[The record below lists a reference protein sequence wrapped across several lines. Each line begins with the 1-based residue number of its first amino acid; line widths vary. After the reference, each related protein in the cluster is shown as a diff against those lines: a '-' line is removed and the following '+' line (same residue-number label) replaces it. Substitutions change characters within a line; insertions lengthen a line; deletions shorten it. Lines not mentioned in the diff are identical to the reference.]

1 MPTEKNTEND
11 LAGWCL
17 TQLTLLEREARP
29 KHVFGDVSISLEALR
44 VEASHRQFYRAHS
57 NNANRSWVAMWSPPT
72 LENNRQFAA
81 LAQIFQ
87 TIGTPQLLASDF
99 ERGFFLM
106 EDLGSLHLSDAY
118 ESAAGDSSALQ
129 QLVHRAL
136 DALLPL
142 QEITHPAIP
151 SYDETRLLMEFDLC
165 AEWFAKQLIQTLTT
179 PAEAKALAH
188 ARETLVQSMLEQ
200 PTVCVHRDY
209 HCRNLLL
216 RGEAGEQ
223 SRIGMV
229 DFQDALIGPVLYD
242 PASLLRDCYFSH
254 EESLVRTALDRF
266 ADRHPLL
273 ANIPPDTVLW
283 WHDAC
288 AIQRQIKAVGI
299 FARLHLRDGKSSHL
313 RHIPS
318 VLKRA
323 ALVAD
328 QYPDLA
334 ALAQLLD
341 RWATQ
346 ASQHTL
352 IQAESNPETYP

>member
-1 MPTEKNTEND
+1 M
-11 LAGWCL
+11 
-17 TQLTLLEREARP
+17 RR
-29 KHVFGDVSISLEALR
+29 
-44 VEASHRQFYRAHS
+44 
-57 NNANRSWVAMWSPPT
+57 
-72 LENNRQFAA
+72 
-81 LAQIFQ
+81 
-87 TIGTPQLLASDF
+87 
-99 ERGFFLM
+99 
-106 EDLGSLHLSDAY
+106 
-118 ESAAGDSSALQ
+118 
-129 QLVHRAL
+129 
-136 DALLPL
+136 
-142 QEITHPAIP
+142 
-151 SYDETRLLMEFDLC
+151 
-165 AEWFAKQLIQTLTT
+165 WFAKQLIQTLTT
-179 PAEAKALAH
+179 PAEAEALATL
-188 ARETLVQSMLEQ
+188 ARPWCSPCSTAHSLCSSGLSLPQSVATGRSRRTEQ
-200 PTVCVHRDY
+200 DRHGRQGCLDWT
-209 HCRNLLL
+209 
-216 RGEAGEQ
+216 
-223 SRIGMV
+223 
-229 DFQDALIGPVLYD
+229 VLYD

-273 ANIPPDTVLW
+273 ANIPPDTLW

-313 RHIPS
+313 RYIPS